1 MQKCEWCKKQSD
13 ELKEIAILSTSLF
26 GGKRHE
32 IAYFVCKGHESILC
46 RFYDRVQRYALLFLV
61 LILISLLG
69 LIVSFCLNNYWSEYL
84 SVASLV
90 SMGLVMVVFPFST
103 PETVAMLGV
112 AKSIK
117 IVRVIGGI
125 IALASIGFIW
135 LN

>member
-13 ELKEIAILSTSLF
+13 EHKRIAILSTSLF

-32 IAYFVCKGHESILC
+32 IAYFVCQGHESILR
-46 RFYDRVQRYALLFLV
+46 RFYGRVQRYALLFLA

-69 LIVSFCLNNYWSEYL
+69 LIVSFCLNNYWSGYL
-84 SVASLV
+84 SVTSLV
-90 SMGLVMVVFPFST
+90 SMGLVMIVFPFST

-112 AKSIK
+112 AKSMK
-117 IVRVIGGI
+117 IVRIMGGI
-125 IALASIGFIW
+125 IALTSIGFIW

>member
-32 IAYFVCKGHESILC
+32 IAYFVCQGHESILC
-46 RFYDRVQRYALLFLV
+46 RFYDRVQRYALLFLA

-69 LIVSFCLNNYWSEYL
+69 LIVSFCLNNYWSGYL
-84 SVASLV
+84 SVTSLV
-90 SMGLVMVVFPFST
+90 AMGLVMVVFPFST

-117 IVRVIGGI
+117 IVRIMGGI
-125 IALASIGFIW
+125 IAFASIGFIW